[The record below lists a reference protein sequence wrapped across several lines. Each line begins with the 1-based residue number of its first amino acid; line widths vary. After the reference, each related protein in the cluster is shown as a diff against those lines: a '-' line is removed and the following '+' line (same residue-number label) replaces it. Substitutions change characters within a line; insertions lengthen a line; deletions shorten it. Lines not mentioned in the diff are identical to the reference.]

1 MVVINYTRSNIIY
14 HVLAKQPLDA
24 NPRSEKESMKRCPQ
38 RRLDMLSDELNKQLF
53 VIPDIG
59 AALLPCFARGS
70 MRVDLQPRAVAED
83 GRSCMASRPAG
94 LAALGDT

>member
-53 VIPDIG
+53 VIPDSPPFPG
-59 AALLPCFARGS
+59 DHSRELAYRAR
-70 MRVDLQPRAVAED
+70 RPI
-83 GRSCMASRPAG
+83 GRSTCRSIGRSKSSREP
-94 LAALGDT
+94 

>member
-38 RRLDMLSDELNKQLF
+38 RRIDMLSDELNKQLF
-53 VIPDIG
+53 VIPDIWH
-59 AALLPCFARGS
+59 RS
-70 MRVDLQPRAVAED
+70 STAVAKGQE
-83 GRSCMASRPAG
+83 
-94 LAALGDT
+94 